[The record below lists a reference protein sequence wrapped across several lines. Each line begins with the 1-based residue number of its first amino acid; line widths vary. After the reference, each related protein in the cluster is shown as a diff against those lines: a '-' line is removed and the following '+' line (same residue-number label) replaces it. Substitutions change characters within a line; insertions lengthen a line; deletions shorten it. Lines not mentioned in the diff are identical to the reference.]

1 MPQNCRAEL
10 ATGLTSET
18 DMTARKLRSHL
29 LKLPVDVHPARSSIN
44 AVRRQGDWDWVD
56 AQAGAQPNGG
66 EAHISDRLHI
76 PPHGRKYEPH
86 CQEKPM
92 FCL

>member
-18 DMTARKLRSHL
+18 DITALKLRSRL
-29 LKLPVDVHPARSSIN
+29 LKLPVDVHPARSVIN
-44 AVRRQGDWDWVD
+44 AVRSQGAWDRAD
-56 AQAGAQPNGG
+56 TQTGAQPDGG
-66 EAHISDRLHI
+66 EAHVSDRLHI
-76 PPHGRKYEPH
+76 PPHGRKYNPH